1 MGAELS
7 GTEERSRKEDG
18 GGTGRARPRWAS
30 CLVGSS
36 SLIFSRYFISA
47 QWLSEWKMFVLNKES
62 KELAPRMSPNR
73 EIGVLPPGPVS
84 NMKLLREGD
93 NNPRDFRV
101 KAGL

>member
-1 MGAELS
+1 
-7 GTEERSRKEDG
+7 
-18 GGTGRARPRWAS
+18 
-30 CLVGSS
+30 
-36 SLIFSRYFISA
+36 
-47 QWLSEWKMFVLNKES
+47 MFVLNKES